1 MLMTESLLTSAVDI
15 APFIYAILLAL
26 VFFAPRAW
34 RIGGGPAR
42 GLAGLLRRIYDALT
56 LNVRA

>member
-1 MLMTESLLTSAVDI
+1 MTDALLTSAADY
-15 APFIYAILLAL
+15 APFIYAVLLAL

-34 RIGGGPAR
+34 RVGGGPAR
-42 GLAGLLRRIYDALT
+42 GLAGFLRRIYDALT

>member
-1 MLMTESLLTSAVDI
+1 MTDSLLTSAADI
-15 APFIYAILLAL
+15 APFVYAILLAL

-34 RIGGGPAR
+34 RIGAGPVR
-42 GLAGLLRRIYDALT
+42 GLSGFLRRIYDALT